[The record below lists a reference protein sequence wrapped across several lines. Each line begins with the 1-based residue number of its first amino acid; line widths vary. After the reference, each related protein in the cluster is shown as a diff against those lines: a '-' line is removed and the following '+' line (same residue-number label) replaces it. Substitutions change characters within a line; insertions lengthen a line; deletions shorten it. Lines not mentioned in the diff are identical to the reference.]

1 MRQRGQVS
9 TNRLPGLAAPRIS
22 LIRRPNPS
30 ARRRYI
36 DALVGLL
43 FDGARRNCRALLSFG
58 LIVNT

>member
-1 MRQRGQVS
+1 VRSGFYEAV
-9 TNRLPGLAAPRIS
+9 TGTDPAAPRIF

-43 FDGARRNCRALLSFG
+43 FDGARRHCRALLSFG
-58 LIVNT
+58 LIVNS